1 MGEILLT
8 ICYVLNRVPKLKS
21 NISPYEILKKRQPK
35 LSYLRTWVCL
45 AYVRIQD
52 TKRVKLANRAYECV
66 FIRCEANSEAYR
78 FYDLNAKV
86 IIESNDVEFYEEKF
100 PFKSRN
106 SGGTQS
112 SHIHV
117 IRSTKSNDDVETELR
132 RSKRVRVS
140 KDYGKNYATYNV
152 EEDPMNLQEAL
163 SSLDADIWQEAI
175 NDEID
180 SLESNKICHSVD
192 LPPGCKPIGCK

>member
-1 MGEILLT
+1 M
-8 ICYVLNRVPKLKS
+8 
-21 NISPYEILKKRQPK
+21 
-35 LSYLRTWVCL
+35 
-45 AYVRIQD
+45 
-52 TKRVKLANRAYECV
+52 
-66 FIRCEANSEAYR
+66 
-78 FYDLNAKV
+78 
-86 IIESNDVEFYEEKF
+86 
-100 PFKSRN
+100 
-106 SGGTQS
+106 
-112 SHIHV
+112 

>member
-1 MGEILLT
+1 MT

-86 IIESNDVEFYEEKF
+86 IIESNDVEFYEDKF
-100 PFKSRN
+100 PFKLRN

-112 SHIHV
+112 SHIPV
-117 IRSTKSNDDVETELR
+117 IRSTESNDNVETELR
-132 RSKRVRVS
+132 RSKRVRVA
-140 KDYGKNYATYNV
+140 KDYRPDYAAYNV

-163 SSLDADIWQEAI
+163 SSLDVYLWQEAI
-175 NDEID
+175 NDEIE
-180 SLESNKICHSVD
+180 SLESNKT
-192 LPPGCKPIGCK
+192 